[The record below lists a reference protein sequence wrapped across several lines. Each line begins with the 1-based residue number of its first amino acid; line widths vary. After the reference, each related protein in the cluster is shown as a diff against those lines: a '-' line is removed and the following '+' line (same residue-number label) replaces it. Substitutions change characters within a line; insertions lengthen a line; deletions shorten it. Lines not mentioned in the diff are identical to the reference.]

1 MANDNG
7 HLITSE
13 ELADLLGIPLQSIW
27 RAARLGRVP
36 SYRLGQLYRFDLAE
50 VLAAMREPT
59 TPADRRELAIM
70 PRGERRAGGPGEKP

>member
-1 MANDNG
+1 MTSDNG
-7 HLITSE
+7 HLLTAE

-50 VLAAMREPT
+50 VLAAMREPS
-59 TPADRRELAIM
+59 TPTDGVEKAVLSV
-70 PRGERRAGGPGEKP
+70 PERRAP